1 MTLQQRIRRDQ
12 VRHTDD
18 WLITY
23 ADTITLLLCLF
34 VIVLT
39 IKTAARL
46 PASEATRPA
55 VQTTAL
61 AGVFWD
67 QPAVRSF
74 VPVLETAPDS
84 APPPSTPSASNPVVE
99 PVFEVPGRVRAAIE
113 VASVPALPAP
123 FQPAEPVR
131 PEPARS
137 EPARSEPV
145 IAEPARSSVPDVVE
159 RLTARGTPIVAHAG
173 DRITTLQIGSAA
185 FFSSGSATLSNAGKT
200 ILGDVAG
207 TLVSREFAAYHI
219 TIEGHTDD
227 TPISTAQFPSNWEL
241 SAARAA
247 AVVRFLL
254 DLGVPAGKLTAS
266 GYADT
271 LPIAPNRRADGT
283 IVPEN
288 QAGNRRVVI
297 RLEKIDKSKQ

>member
-12 VRHTDD
+12 SRHSDD

-34 VIVLT
+34 VITLT
-39 IKTAARL
+39 IKTGAKLPPPEAMAPAA
-46 PASEATRPA
+46 
-55 VQTTAL
+55 QTTAQD
-61 AGVFWD
+61 GVFWG
-67 QPAVRSF
+67 QPALRSF
-74 VPVLETAPDS
+74 APITEAATDAPSLAMIGPAADAPVVRTTADAPAAAVETAPFPEAS
-84 APPPSTPSASNPVVE
+84 RGLSGTPEAAAAPM
-99 PVFEVPGRVRAAIE
+99 I
-113 VASVPALPAP
+113 VPASPETA
-123 FQPAEPVR
+123 R

-137 EPARSEPV
+137 S
-145 IAEPARSSVPDVVE
+145 IPDVVE
-159 RLTARGTPIVAHAG
+159 RLIARGTPIVAQTG

-185 FFSSGSATLSNAGKT
+185 FFSSGSAALSNAGKA

-207 TLVSREFAAYHI
+207 TLEAREFAAYHI

-227 TPISTAQFPSNWEL
+227 TPISTPQFQSNWEL

-254 DLGVPAGKLTAS
+254 DLGVPAGKLTTS

-271 LPIAPNRRADGT
+271 VPIAPNRNSDGT
-283 IVPEN
+283 VIPDN
-288 QAGNRRVVI
+288 QAKNRRVVI